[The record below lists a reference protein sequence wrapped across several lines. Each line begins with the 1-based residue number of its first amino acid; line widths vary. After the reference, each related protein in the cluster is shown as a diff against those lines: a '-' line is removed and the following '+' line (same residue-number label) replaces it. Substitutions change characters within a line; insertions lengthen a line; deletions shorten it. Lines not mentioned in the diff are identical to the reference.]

1 MSFILN
7 SLPSHYFLTV
17 VDFFFFFSPFFSTV
31 LIIVVLYSFDDLI
44 FFFNILFASSFQ
56 DNPSEKDANQ
66 GTLVVFNLDSSV
78 STEELHQ
85 IFGIYGEIREVRL

>member
-7 SLPSHYFLTV
+7 FLPSHYFLTA
-17 VDFFFFFSPFFSTV
+17 VDVFFSPFFSTV

-44 FFFNILFASSFQ
+44 VFFFNILFASSCQ

>member
-1 MSFILN
+1 M
-7 SLPSHYFLTV
+7 
-17 VDFFFFFSPFFSTV
+17 FFFPLFFLFPLFFHRPHYCRFV
-31 LIIVVLYSFDDLI
+31 LFDDLI
-44 FFFNILFASSFQ
+44 VFFFNILFASSCQ